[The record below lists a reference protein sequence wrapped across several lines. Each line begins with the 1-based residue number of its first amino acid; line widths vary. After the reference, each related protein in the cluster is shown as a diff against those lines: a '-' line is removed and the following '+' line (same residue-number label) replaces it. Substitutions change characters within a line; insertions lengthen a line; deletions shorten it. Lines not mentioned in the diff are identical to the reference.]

1 MGILEKWE
9 GVRGDLLPTILLDV
23 TDVNSRTFAQERSS
37 GRPIYASQIM
47 AARRT
52 AWAFIA
58 EVNQWLPHYLMVK
71 CSDKNLAFDRIA
83 DAIIALE
90 LTARKFDCAIYQSGW
105 VIWAG
110 DTITINEWAKKMPYI
125 PPYDVE

>member
-1 MGILEKWE
+1 MGFFENWE
-9 GVRGDLLPTILLDV
+9 GVRSDTLPTILLDV
-23 TDVNSRTFAQERSS
+23 SHINASTFSQERAN
-37 GRPIYASQIM
+37 GKAIYASQIL

-52 AWAFIA
+52 AWAFVA

-71 CSDKNLAFDRIA
+71 CSDKHLAFDRIA

-90 LTARKFDCAIYQSGW
+90 LTARKFDCAIHQNGW
-105 VIWAG
+105 VVWAG
-110 DTITINEWAKKMPYI
+110 DTITIKEWAKKMPYV